1 VKKLLW
7 LLLGIPA
14 AVVLIVFS
22 VANRHPVTM
31 RLDPFHAENPALAIQ
46 LPFFVFLFAAI
57 IAGMVIGG
65 LTVWISQS
73 RFRKAARQEKARAD
87 ALSRQQPAISPRLP
101 APGGQSRAA

>member
-7 LLLGIPA
+7 LLIGIPA

-31 RLDPFHAENPALAIQ
+31 RLDPFHAENPSVAIQ
-46 LPFFVFLFAAI
+46 LPFFVFLFAAF

-65 LTVWISQS
+65 LTVWISQG
-73 RFRKAARQEKARAD
+73 RYRKAARQKKFAD
-87 ALSRQQPAISPRLP
+87 SLGRQPSEDARLP